1 MYTMGGLFAGTLY
14 KFDIYGSSDC
24 GQTATRSAY
33 NTTDIM
39 GKYVGFS
46 GITFRWNG

>member
-1 MYTMGGLFAGTLY
+1 MGGLFAGTLY

-24 GQTATRSAY
+24 GKTATRSVY